1 MKLTMFDRAL
11 RLPLEEA
18 LCDYKKVGL
27 HPTGDA

>member
-18 LCDYKKVGL
+18 LCDYKVGL